1 MSPELGKR
9 YAAVSGVE
17 VIVTK
22 GGGGELECAGKP
34 MSIGAAESSAVSAGG
49 DAETAVQLGKRYRC
63 EACGAEVLCTKP
75 GDGPIVCDGAVMEIM
90 EPRPLPSSD

>member
-9 YAAVSGVE
+9 YGAVSGVE

-22 GGGGELECAGKP
+22 GGAGELECAGKP
-34 MSIGAAESSAVSAGG
+34 MTIGAAEAPAINDGG
-49 DAETAVQLGKRYRC
+49 EAEAPVQLGKRYRC
-63 EACGAEVLCTKP
+63 DACGAEVLCTKP